1 MLVPANRKELE
12 MMSHRSA
19 IAVLA
24 ATFLTGACTGPSAP
38 EGGNPEAIPP
48 VPTYQEAA
56 EGYSVDVDPQGFVER
71 IDNPYM
77 PLTPGSGWRLE
88 GKTTEGRETDT
99 ITVLDRTREV
109 MGVTTT
115 VVRDV
120 VKLEGSVVEKT
131 WDWFA
136 QDLRGRVWYFGEDT
150 AEYENGKIVSR
161 SGAWEA
167 GVDGAL
173 PGIVMP
179 ADPMVSDA
187 GRQEFYPGEAEDMG
201 WVVQTGLTVEVPADS
216 YDDAIRVLEWSPLE
230 PRIVV
235 QKLYA
240 PGVGILGEEALS
252 GGLENFELVAFSP
265 GA

>member
-1 MLVPANRKELE
+1 VANRKELE
-12 MMSHRSA
+12 MISHRSA
-19 IAVLA
+19 VAVLA
-24 ATFLTGACTGPSAP
+24 STLVIGACTARSAP
-38 EGGNPEAIPP
+38 DGGNPEAIPP
-48 VPTYQEAA
+48 VPTFEETAG
-56 EGYSVDVDPQGFVER
+56 GYSVDIDPQGFVET

-77 PLTPGSGWRLE
+77 PFLPGSSWRLE
-88 GKTTEGRETDT
+88 GKTDEGREVDT
-99 ITVLDRTREV
+99 ITVLDQTREV

-136 QDLRGRVWYFGEDT
+136 QDLRGNVWYFGEDT
-150 AEYENGKIVSR
+150 AEYEDGEIVSR

-173 PGIVMP
+173 PGIVMQAQP
-179 ADPMVSDA
+179 VVSEA
-187 GRQEFYPGEAEDMG
+187 SRQEFYAGEAEDMG
-201 WVVQTGLTVEVPADS
+201 WVVQTGISTEVPFRS
-216 YDDAIRVLEWSPLE
+216 FDDVIRVLEWSPLE

-235 QKLYA
+235 EKLYA

-252 GGLENFELVAFSP
+252 GALENFELVEFSL
-265 GA
+265 GT